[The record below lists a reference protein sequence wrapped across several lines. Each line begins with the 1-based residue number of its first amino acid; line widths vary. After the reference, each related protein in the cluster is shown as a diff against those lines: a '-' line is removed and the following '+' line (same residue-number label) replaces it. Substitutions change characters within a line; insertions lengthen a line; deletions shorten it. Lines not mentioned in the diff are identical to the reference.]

1 MKFTTASLF
10 TLAVAVLSVC
20 EASSTKF
27 DGKIVSLVRNPSHKR
42 DFHAHIKKLMNRYPH
57 IKHGGNKP
65 TAAAAA
71 AATVAAVAGAGAVP
85 VTDVGSDTE
94 YYGPVQIGNPP
105 QTFNLNFDTGSADIW
120 LASSSCKASSCAAH
134 SRYNAVTSST
144 YRKDGRLWEITYG
157 DGSGA
162 NGILAS
168 EMINVG
174 GIQVRQ
180 TIGLAT
186 NESAEFATSPEDGL
200 FGLGFGTIESVPGV
214 KTFMDN
220 AIAAKAVALPVV
232 SAYLPSVRRNGGK
245 DGHYLFGAID
255 DTKFTG
261 NLTYV
266 PVTRQGYWQIA
277 IQDVSV
283 NSQSLNHTA
292 EGIIDTGS
300 TLIMV
305 SEAVATSI
313 HKQVNGS
320 TFSQDFQGWLV
331 PCAVANATGSVSFTM
346 AGKPF
351 EVPVADLAWQP
362 TTQGSATC
370 FSGVQG
376 GANGLWILGDVFIK
390 NNYCVFDHSAN
401 ASIGIAPLK

>member
-1 MKFTTASLF
+1 MKITVATLFSLA
-10 TLAVAVLSVC
+10 AVVLSVC
-20 EASSTKF
+20 DASSPPTF
-27 DGKIVSLVRNPSHKR
+27 NGKVVSLVHNPSHKK
-42 DFHAHIKKLMNRYPH
+42 DFYAHIKKLKHRYPH

-65 TAAAAA
+65 TAAATVPVPAA
-71 AATVAAVAGAGAVP
+71 GVGAVP
-85 VTDVGSDTE
+85 VINAGNDVE

-105 QTFNLNFDTGSADIW
+105 QTFHLNFDTGSADIW
-120 LASSSCKASSCAAH
+120 LPSSNCKSESCTAH
-134 SRYNAVTSST
+134 SRYNAAASST
-144 YRKDGRLWEITYG
+144 YRKDGRLWDITYG

-168 EMINVG
+168 EMVNVG

-186 NESAEFATSPEDGL
+186 NESVEFTTSPEDGL
-200 FGLGFGTIESVPGV
+200 FGLGFSTIQSVPGV

-232 SAYLPSVRRNGGK
+232 SAYLPSIRRNGGK

-266 PVTRQGYWQIA
+266 PVTQKGYWQVSIE
-277 IQDVSV
+277 DVSF
-283 NSQSLNHTA
+283 SGQSINQTV

-305 SEAVATSI
+305 SDNVATSI
-313 HKQVNGS
+313 HKHVNGS
-320 TFSQDFQGWLV
+320 AYSEDYQGWLV
-331 PCAVANATGSVSFTM
+331 PCSVANATTGSVAFTM
-346 AGKPF
+346 AGTPF
-351 EVPVADLAWQP
+351 AVPLADLAWQSI
-362 TTQGSATC
+362 TEGSETC
-370 FSGVQG
+370 FSGIQG
-376 GANGLWILGDVFIK
+376 GADGLWILGDVFIK
-390 NNYCVFDHSAN
+390 NNYCVFDHSAQ

>member
-1 MKFTTASLF
+1 MKFTAATLF

-20 EASSTKF
+20 DASSSTPTF
-27 DGKIVSLVRNPSHKR
+27 NGKIVSLVRNLSHKK
-42 DFHAHIKKLMNRYPH
+42 DFYAHIKKLKHRYPH

-65 TAAAAA
+65 AAAAA
-71 AATVAAVAGAGAVP
+71 AAAGVGTVP
-85 VTDVGSDTE
+85 VLNVGGDVE

-120 LASSSCKASSCAAH
+120 LPSSSCKTQACIAH
-134 SRYNAVTSST
+134 TRYNAASSST

-157 DGSGA
+157 DGSSA

-168 EMINVG
+168 EMVNVG

-186 NESAEFATSPEDGL
+186 NESAEFSTSPEDGL
-200 FGLGFGTIESVPGV
+200 FGLGFSTIESVPGV

-232 SAYLPSVRRNGGK
+232 SAYLPSLRRNGGK

-266 PVTRQGYWQIA
+266 PVTQKGYWQVTVE
-277 IQDVSV
+277 DVSYTG
-283 NSQSLNHTA
+283 QSLNQTA
-292 EGIIDTGS
+292 EGIVDTGS

-305 SEAVATSI
+305 SDAVASSI
-313 HKQVNGS
+313 HKHVKGS
-320 TFSQDFQGWLV
+320 AYSQDFQGWLV
-331 PCAVANATGSVSFTM
+331 PCSLANSTTGSVGFTM

-351 EVPVADLAWQP
+351 EVPLADLAWQAI
-362 TTQGSATC
+362 TEGSDTC

-376 GANGLWILGDVFIK
+376 GAEGLWILGDVFIK
-390 NNYCVFDHSAN
+390 NNYCVFDHSTQ
-401 ASIGIAPLK
+401 ASIGVAPLK

>member
-1 MKFTTASLF
+1 MKVTTTLL
-10 TLAVAVLSVC
+10 TLALAALSVC
-20 EASSTKF
+20 EASPKF
-27 DGKIVSLVRNPSHKR
+27 EGKIVSLVRNPSHKKN
-42 DFHAHIKKLMNRYPH
+42 FKAHIQKLKHRYPH
-57 IKHGGNKP
+57 IKAGGN
-65 TAAAAA
+65 TTVGAAG
-71 AATVAAVAGAGAVP
+71 TVP
-85 VTDVGSDTE
+85 VINVGIDVE

-120 LASSSCKASSCAAH
+120 FPAMSCKAKACTAH
-134 SRYNAVTSST
+134 TRYNSSASST

-168 EMINVG
+168 DMVNVG

-186 NESAEFATSPEDGL
+186 NETVDFETSPEDGL
-200 FGLGFGTIESVPGV
+200 FGLGFNAIQSVPGV

-255 DTKFTG
+255 DTKFQG

-266 PVTRQGYWQIA
+266 PVTQQGYWQIT
-277 IQDVSV
+277 IEDVSF
-283 NSQSLNHTA
+283 NGKSLNHTSQ
-292 EGIIDTGS
+292 GIIDTGS
-300 TLIMV
+300 TLVMV
-305 SEAVATSI
+305 SDAVATSI
-313 HKQVNGS
+313 HKHVNGS
-320 TFSQDFQGWLV
+320 SFSQEAQGWVV
-331 PCAVANATGSVSFTM
+331 PCALANTTGTVGFTM
-346 AGKPF
+346 AGKSF
-351 EVPVADLAWQP
+351 EVPLADLAWQSV
-362 TTQGSATC
+362 TDGSETC
-370 FSGVQG
+370 YSGVQG
-376 GANGLWILGDVFIK
+376 GSDGLWILGDVFIK
-390 NNYCVFDHSAN
+390 NNYCVFDHSTK